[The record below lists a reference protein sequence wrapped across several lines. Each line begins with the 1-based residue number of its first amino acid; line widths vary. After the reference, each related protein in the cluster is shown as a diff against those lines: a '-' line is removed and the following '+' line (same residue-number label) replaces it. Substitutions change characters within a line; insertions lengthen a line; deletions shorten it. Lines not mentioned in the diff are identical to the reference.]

1 MMNIDILGQ
10 ALYDSR
16 KVFDDMTVNQLINQY
31 GSLEGARLAACK
43 ADAQAIINHIT
54 ANAFLSIPGIGMV
67 AGTNPVTGIST
78 TGTIR

>member
-1 MMNIDILGQ
+1 MLNKDILGQ

-16 KVFDDMTVNQLINQY
+16 KVFDDMTVDQLVNQY

-54 ANAFLSIPGIGMV
+54 GNAALSIPGLGLV
-67 AGTNPVTGIST
+67 VGTNPVTGIST